1 LYLLDMGPIERNIAQ
16 QAMRAGEGMPDR
28 IANAPDLEAGL
39 DLFIQAF
46 FDLDTE
52 RSHGFALTAIP
63 YTSILNYAR
72 LHELDDETTQDMLF
86 LIRRMDNAH
95 LARLEKKTK
104 K

>member
-1 LYLLDMGPIERNIAQ
+1 MGPVERNIAQ
-16 QAMRAGEGMPDR
+16 QAMRAGEPLPAR
-28 IANAPDLEAGL
+28 ISNAPDIEAGL

-52 RSHGFALTAIP
+52 RSHGLALTAIP
-63 YTSILNYAR
+63 YSAILNYAR
-72 LHELDDETTQDMLF
+72 QYELDEETTSDMLF

-95 LARLEKKTK
+95 LRRLEKKAPK